1 MIPILRASDAGELKR
16 RVMNRSQLQNEE
28 VSRIVK
34 EIVARVRQE
43 GDAALF
49 DYTAKFDHVTMTAET
64 VLVTKDEIARAY
76 AAASPDFLETLR
88 EAAANIE
95 SFHRQQVHK
104 NFVVN
109 DKPGIVLGQKYTPIE
124 KAGVYVP
131 GGTAAYPSSV
141 LMNVLP
147 AKVAGVKEIIMVTPP
162 GRDGSVSYP
171 LALVAADLAGVDK
184 IYKVGGAQAVA
195 ALAFGT
201 ESIPRVDKITGPGNI
216 FVANAKREVFGHV
229 GIDMVAGPSE
239 VLVIADDSANPRYVA
254 ADLLSQAEH
263 DPLAAA
269 ILVTDSETLAAAVQA
284 EIARQTA
291 LLPRRDVIEKSL
303 TAYGTIVVAPTL
315 PDCADI
321 ANQIAPEHMEL
332 SVADPYGLLPLIEN
346 AGAIFLG
353 HYSPEPLGDY
363 LAGPNHV
370 LPTSGTARFF
380 SPLSVD
386 DFVKKSSLI
395 CCSRAELERE
405 GRAVWLGDDLPR
417 SFILV
422 GEGNAPPTVYISQL
436 STATLLRR
444 MENNSFE

>member
-76 AAASPDFLETLR
+76 EAASPEWLDAMR
-88 EAAANIE
+88 EAARRITA
-95 SFHRQQVHK
+95 FHEKQKQNTWL
-104 NFVVN
+104 NF
-109 DKPGIVLGQKYTPIE
+109 DPAISLGQKITPL
-124 KAGVYVP
+124 KRVGVYVP

-321 ANQIAPEHMEL
+321 AKQIAPEHMEL

-395 CCSRAELERE
+395 CCSRAELERVSEQVMLLARQE
-405 GRAVWLGDDLPR
+405 GLDAHANAVAIRFGKE
-417 SFILV
+417 IK
-422 GEGNAPPTVYISQL
+422 A
-436 STATLLRR
+436 
-444 MENNSFE
+444 

>member
-1 MIPILRASDAGELKR
+1 MIPILKAKDTAALQK

-28 VSRIVK
+28 VSRSVK
-34 EIVARVRQE
+34 EIVARVRDE

-49 DYTAKFDHVTMTAET
+49 EYTQRFDKAAINKDN
-64 VLVTKDEIARAY
+64 VLVTREEIDAAY
-76 AAASPDFLETLR
+76 AAASPEWLEAMR
-88 EAAANIE
+88 EAARRITA
-95 SFHRQQVHK
+95 FHEKQKQ
-104 NFVVN
+104 NTWIDFQ
-109 DKPGIVLGQKYTPIE
+109 PGIALGQKITPLSRV
-124 KAGVYVP
+124 GVYVP

-147 AKVAGVKEIIMVTPP
+147 AKVAGVKEIVMVTPP
-162 GRDGSVSYP
+162 GTDGGASYP
-171 LALVAADLAGVDK
+171 LALAAADIAGVDR

-216 FVANAKREVFGHV
+216 YVANAKREVFGHV

-239 VLVIADDSANPRYVA
+239 VLVIADGSADPRYVA

-269 ILVTDSETLAAAVQA
+269 ILVTDSEAVALAVQS
-284 EIARQTA
+284 ELERQTA
-291 LLPRRDVIEKSL
+291 LLPRQEVIRQSL
-303 TAYGTIVVAPTL
+303 SAYGTIVVADTL
-315 PDCADI
+315 PGCAAI
-321 ANQIAPEHMEL
+321 ANQIAPEHLEL
-332 SVADPYGLLPLIEN
+332 SVAEPYALLPLIDN

-353 HYSPEPLGDY
+353 HWSPEPLGDY

-386 DFVKKSSLI
+386 DFVKKSSII
-395 CCSRAELERE
+395 CCTREELEAVSAQVELLARQE
-405 GRAVWLGDDLPR
+405 GLDAHANAVAIRFAKED
-417 SFILV
+417 
-422 GEGNAPPTVYISQL
+422 
-436 STATLLRR
+436 
-444 MENNSFE
+444 

>member
-1 MIPILRASDAGELKR
+1 MIKLYNFDELKPEEIL
-16 RVMNRSQLQNEE
+16 NRDIRAEKNVED
-28 VSRIVK
+28 VVDGIIADVR
-34 EIVARVRQE
+34 AR
-43 GDAALF
+43 GDEALK
-49 DYTAKFDHVTMTAET
+49 DYALKFDGAVIENLQVTQEEI
-64 VLVTKDEIARAY
+64 DEAFAGMDPY
-76 AAASPDFLETLR
+76 FLETLR
-88 EAAANIE
+88 QAAANIE
-95 SFHRQQVHK
+95 NFHRQQVHK

-395 CCSRAELERE
+395 CCSRAELERVSEQVMLLARQE
-405 GRAVWLGDDLPR
+405 GLDAHANAVAIRFGKE
-417 SFILV
+417 IK
-422 GEGNAPPTVYISQL
+422 A
-436 STATLLRR
+436 
-444 MENNSFE
+444 

>member
-76 AAASPDFLETLR
+76 AAASPEWLDAMR
-88 EAAANIE
+88 EAARRITA
-95 SFHRQQVHK
+95 FHEKQKQNTWL
-104 NFVVN
+104 NF
-109 DKPGIVLGQKYTPIE
+109 DPAISLGQKITPL
-124 KAGVYVP
+124 KRVGVYVP

-184 IYKVGGAQAVA
+184 IYKVGGAQADA

-229 GIDMVAGPSE
+229 GIDMVARAERSAGDCRRQRESPLRRPLTCCHRRSTTPSP
-239 VLVIADDSANPRYVA
+239 PRFSSRTA
-254 ADLLSQAEH
+254 KPS
-263 DPLAAA
+263 PL
-269 ILVTDSETLAAAVQA
+269 
-284 EIARQTA
+284 
-291 LLPRRDVIEKSL
+291 PFRRKSP
-303 TAYGTIVVAPTL
+303 AKP
-315 PDCADI
+315 P
-321 ANQIAPEHMEL
+321 
-332 SVADPYGLLPLIEN
+332 
-346 AGAIFLG
+346 
-353 HYSPEPLGDY
+353 
-363 LAGPNHV
+363 
-370 LPTSGTARFF
+370 F
-380 SPLSVD
+380 SPAET
-386 DFVKKSSLI
+386 SSK
-395 CCSRAELERE
+395 RA
-405 GRAVWLGDDLPR
+405 
-417 SFILV
+417 
-422 GEGNAPPTVYISQL
+422 
-436 STATLLRR
+436 
-444 MENNSFE
+444 

>member
-1 MIPILRASDAGELKR
+1 MEWIEVPEEGLTLRQVRAITARNQSESEAIRQRVEHILQAVQKRGDEALKEFTAIFDGPFLDSFL
-16 RVMNRSQLQNEE
+16 VTEE
-28 VSRIVK
+28 
-34 EIVARVRQE
+34 EI
-43 GDAALF
+43 DAA
-49 DYTAKFDHVTMTAET
+49 V
-64 VLVTKDEIARAY
+64 
-76 AAASPDFLETLR
+76 AAVGPDFMAVLE
-88 EAAANIE
+88 EAAANIRTYHE
-95 SFHRQQVHK
+95 RQVETTWMDT
-104 NFVVN
+104 FR
-109 DKPGIVLGQKYTPIE
+109 PGVRLGAKFTPIQRV
-124 KAGVYVP
+124 GVYVP

-263 DPLAAA
+263 DSLAAA
-269 ILVTDSETLAAAVQA
+269 ILVTDSETLATAVQA

-395 CCSRAELERE
+395 CCSRAELERVSEQVMLLARQE
-405 GRAVWLGDDLPR
+405 GLDAHANAVAIRFGKE
-417 SFILV
+417 IK
-422 GEGNAPPTVYISQL
+422 A
-436 STATLLRR
+436 
-444 MENNSFE
+444 

>member
-1 MIPILRASDAGELKR
+1 MIKLYNFDELKPEEIL
-16 RVMNRSQLQNEE
+16 NRDIRAEKNVED
-28 VSRIVK
+28 VVDGIIADVR
-34 EIVARVRQE
+34 AR
-43 GDAALF
+43 GDEALK
-49 DYTAKFDHVTMTAET
+49 DYALKFDGAKIENLQVTQAEI
-64 VLVTKDEIARAY
+64 DEAFANMDPY
-76 AAASPDFLETLR
+76 FLETLR

-284 EIARQTA
+284 EIAHQTA

-395 CCSRAELERE
+395 CCSRAELERVSEQVMLLARQE
-405 GRAVWLGDDLPR
+405 GLDAHANAVAIRFGKE
-417 SFILV
+417 IK
-422 GEGNAPPTVYISQL
+422 E
-436 STATLLRR
+436 
-444 MENNSFE
+444 